1 MGAWFWCEKV
11 AGQVFEHG
19 EKQVWS
25 VTHLGNPPDPGSS
38 RRNCTLCMQQGMLRD
53 LGLSET
59 GHVGHSSTA
68 SFGVTC
74 SDLTEKPISGIYT
87 FLQKERTGPA

>member
-1 MGAWFWCEKV
+1 
-11 AGQVFEHG
+11 
-19 EKQVWS
+19 
-25 VTHLGNPPDPGSS
+25 
-38 RRNCTLCMQQGMLRD
+38 MQQGMLRD

-74 SDLTEKPISGIYT
+74 SDLTEKPGISGIYA
-87 FLQKERTGPA
+87 FLQKQRTGPA